1 MSHRIEYFHLA
12 IKFPELELKEALP
25 GENIFGDHYICLAL
39 GGDSNMTTSHPDT
52 GREVCSR
59 RWAVVAEGGAAD
71 CIKEVCR
78 YAGECEVGHMRL
90 TGERYTKPESYIR
103 SWRGAIEKALP
114 YDRVLDAGL
123 AIAAKLSVPSNQ
135 REGREYGIKALSAHL
150 LPVEDAL
157 GNLSWTLNL
166 LDSGHAASFFMFGH
180 VDRRDPWEKAKA
192 DGPRFGRGFAGLT
205 RAVAMHARVAA

>member
-12 IKFPELELKEALP
+12 VKYPAQALKEALP
-25 GENIFGDHYICLAL
+25 GEHFFSDHYLCLAL
-39 GGDSNMTTSHPDT
+39 GGDNNMTTSHPNT

-59 RWAVVAEGGAAD
+59 RWDVVAEGDAAH

-114 YDRVLDAGL
+114 YDRVLDIGL
-123 AIAAKLSVPSNQ
+123 VTASKLSVSESQ
-135 REGREYGIKALSAHL
+135 RKDRESSVKALSAHL
-150 LPVEDAL
+150 LPVEDAM

-166 LDSGHAASFFMFGH
+166 LDPAHAALFFVFGH
-180 VDRRDPWEKAKA
+180 VDRREPWEKSKA
-192 DGPRFGRGFAGLT
+192 DGPRFGQGFAGIT

>member
-1 MSHRIEYFHLA
+1 
-12 IKFPELELKEALP
+12 
-25 GENIFGDHYICLAL
+25 
-39 GGDSNMTTSHPDT
+39 
-52 GREVCSR
+52 
-59 RWAVVAEGGAAD
+59 
-71 CIKEVCR
+71 
-78 YAGECEVGHMRL
+78 VGHMRL